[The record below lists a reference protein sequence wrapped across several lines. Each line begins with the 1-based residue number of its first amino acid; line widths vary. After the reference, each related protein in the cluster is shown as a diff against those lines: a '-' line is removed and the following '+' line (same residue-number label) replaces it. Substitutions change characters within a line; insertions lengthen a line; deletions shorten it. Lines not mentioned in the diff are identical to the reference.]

1 MYFTSRRRSSLM
13 TQAFVVASTSLNFI
27 LNSSPVQYSSSQ
39 VAQAQNVMLSMLS
52 LWTTKM
58 FIKPGLDQKAT
69 EKVA

>member
-39 VAQAQNVMLSMLS
+39 VAQAQNVMLS